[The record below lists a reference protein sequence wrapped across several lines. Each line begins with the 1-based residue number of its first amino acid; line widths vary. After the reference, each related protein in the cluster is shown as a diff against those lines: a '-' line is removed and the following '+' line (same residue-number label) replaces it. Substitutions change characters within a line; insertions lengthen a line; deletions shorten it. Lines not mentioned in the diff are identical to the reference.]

1 MLAMTGRSLAL
12 AGAGLL
18 AIVPLATGSGT
29 LLAQGVGAT
38 ASPVAG
44 SAQRRAILDAIRP
57 GVEAQI
63 GPNVEFVVR
72 RIRVVRGWALVI
84 ADPQRRGGRQIDGH
98 RYFPDF
104 DNMGGLSVTAILRYQ
119 GGRWRVVEQAIG
131 ATDVWFCDMG
141 PPGLTPSCHVG

>member
-1 MLAMTGRSLAL
+1 MTRMRARTLAM

-18 AIVPLATGSGT
+18 AIVSLAHASRPLH
-29 LLAQGVGAT
+29 AQGVGAT
-38 ASPVAG
+38 ASPAAG

-72 RIRVVRGWALVI
+72 RLRVVQGWALVI
-84 ADPQRRGGRQIDGH
+84 ADPQRRGGRPIDGH
-98 RYFPDF
+98 LYFPDF
-104 DNMGGLSVTAILRYQ
+104 DNMGGLSVTAILRFQ
-119 GGRWRVVEQAIG
+119 RGRWRVVEQAIG

-141 PPGLTPSCHVG
+141 PAGLTPSCRQ

>member
-1 MLAMTGRSLAL
+1 MIGLAVRTLTL

-18 AIVPLATGSGT
+18 AIAAVPTGSGS
-29 LLAQGVGAT
+29 LLAQGISAT
-38 ASPVAG
+38 ASPTEG

-72 RIRVVRGWALVI
+72 RLRVVRGWALMI
-84 ADPQRRGGRQIDGH
+84 ADPQRRGGRPIDGH
-98 RYFPDF
+98 RYFPHF
-104 DNMGGLSVTAILRYQ
+104 DEMGGLMVTAVLRFQ
-119 GGRWRVVEQAIG
+119 RGRWRVVEQAIG

-141 PPGLTPSCHVG
+141 PPGLTPSCRL